1 MTIYDFLAKRNILIN
16 NKPLM
21 EEAFTHSSFANEH
34 RSKLKHNERLEFMG
48 DAVLQIYSSKR
59 IFKLEPP
66 LPEGNMTTLR
76 ANLVNEKAL
85 AKYVRKFQLNK
96 YLKLGA
102 GEEKTGGRNRDS
114 VIADMFEAFIGA
126 LFLDQG
132 YLITEK
138 LLDEIMGDEITISN
152 DIVDYKT
159 KLQEYVQADKRSDI
173 EYQLLSS
180 RGPSNSPIFEMAVKV
195 DGILLGIG
203 SASSKKEAQK
213 LAAKNALEKLVK

>member
-48 DAVLQIYSSKR
+48 NAVLQIYSSKR

-132 YLITEK
+132 YLVTEK

>member
-132 YLITEK
+132 YLVTEK